1 MEKITFFKDS
11 FLDLNPSP
19 GLWVE
24 QVFFFF
30 LHYMFIFLF
39 FNFFCPFP
47 LQELKNEV
55 WEYSSYVIC
64 FVNDQF
70 LGNALDLQKWAHK
83 VWDIVDFKPAA
94 LYDALAMNYSIKFLQ
109 DTKASYTNF

>member
-1 MEKITFFKDS
+1 
-11 FLDLNPSP
+11 
-19 GLWVE
+19 
-24 QVFFFF
+24 
-30 LHYMFIFLF
+30 MFIFLF

-109 DTKASYTNF
+109 DTKASYTNFWRKTVAFLIIYIYSSLIIDILM